1 MIGQVVVVSYL
12 YLPTLACRYLLDWKE
27 RACLRQDELQVLFSN
42 IEDVYHFNQYL
53 LKHLSDSILNPVK
66 IAKCFIDLK
75 DGFEV
80 YTRYW

>member
-1 MIGQVVVVSYL
+1 MIGQVVVVSYF
-12 YLPTLACRYLLDWKE
+12 YLTTLACRYLLDWKE